1 MEGLKKMASEETY
14 NDMISEKVITKKE
27 LKKIMFRSYL
37 LQSSFNYERMQ
48 AGGWTYSLIP
58 GLKKIHRDKED
69 LALSLENH
77 LQFMNTNPQ
86 LVTFMH
92 GVIIAMEESKESPKS
107 IQAIKTALMGPLG
120 GIGDALFY
128 LTVLPIVQ
136 PIGSQLSLEGN
147 ILGPIVFL
155 LLFNI
160 PYMAA
165 KIGLINLGYK
175 MGVKAI
181 SVLSESTKKLS
192 RSATI
197 VGISVVG
204 ALIPKS
210 VQLTTTF
217 VFRLKD
223 TKLDLQTQLFDTI
236 MPNLLPLVFTLFCFI
251 MLKKG
256 RTPIAL
262 IIFTVIFG
270 LLGSLIGII

>member
-1 MEGLKKMASEETY
+1 MASEETY
-14 NDMISEKVITKKE
+14 NDTISEKVITKKE

-37 LQSSFNYERMQ
+37 LQSSFNYER
-48 AGGWTYSLIP
+48 LIP

-128 LTVLPIVQ
+128 LTVLPIAAA
-136 PIGSQLSLEGN
+136 IGSQLSLEGN

>member
-1 MEGLKKMASEETY
+1 MASEETY
-14 NDMISEKVITKKE
+14 NDTISEKVITKKE

-48 AGGWTYSLIP
+48 AGSWTYSLIP

-128 LTVLPIVQ
+128 LTVLPIAAA
-136 PIGSQLSLEGN
+136 IGSQLSLEGN

>member
-1 MEGLKKMASEETY
+1 MASEETY
-14 NDMISEKVITKKE
+14 NDTISEKVITKKE

-128 LTVLPIVQ
+128 LTVLPIAAA
-136 PIGSQLSLEGN
+136 IGSQLSLEGN

-236 MPNLLPLVFTLFCFI
+236 MPIYYL
-251 MLKKG
+251 
-256 RTPIAL
+256 
-262 IIFTVIFG
+262 
-270 LLGSLIGII
+270 

>member
-1 MEGLKKMASEETY
+1 MASEETY
-14 NDMISEKVITKKE
+14 NDTISEKVITKKE

-77 LQFMNTNPQ
+77 LQFM
-86 LVTFMH
+86 H

-128 LTVLPIVQ
+128 LTVLPIAAA
-136 PIGSQLSLEGN
+136 IGSQLSLEGN